1 MVLPRGSGERL
12 KGKTVARTVVY
23 RDGKLAVGKVGEGW
37 VLWGY
42 RSRAWV

>member
-1 MVLPRGSGERL
+1 MTEREW
-12 KGKTVARTVVY
+12 GVVERKTGARTVMQ